1 MMDERAVTGG
11 VKDMVIAGNRLTV
24 RQSGKGP
31 GKMAV
36 ALVLAQVAAV
46 MPCTNWRMGISTL
59 ESGSTRPFR
68 RNSGLYGGQ
77 VDREHQ
83 C

>member
-11 VKDMVIAGNRLTV
+11 VKDLVIAGNRLTV
-24 RQSGKGP
+24 GQP
-31 GKMAV
+31 GKRQGQRAV
-36 ALVLAQVAAV
+36 ALVLAQVLAV
-46 MPCTNWRMGISTL
+46 TPCTNWRMGISTL
-59 ESGSTRPFR
+59 KQESTRPFR

-77 VDREHQ
+77 IDREHQ